1 MNKRRIVRKQLDSKL
16 LLLQQAEVVI
26 TPSSGWIYA
35 FRYALNMSLR
45 QLGQKL
51 SITPQSVKEIE
62 EREKNGTVSL
72 KVLRQVASALN
83 MKFFYGFIPEEG
95 TLDAM
100 VEKRATLLAEKIVE
114 RSSIQMNL
122 EDQTVSEE
130 NLKEAIAEMAEEFKK
145 DLPKLL
151 WD

>member
-1 MNKRRIVRKQLDSKL
+1 MNKREIVRNQLDTKL
-16 LLLQQAEVVI
+16 LSLQNSENVVV
-26 TPSSGWIYA
+26 PASGWVYA

-51 SITPQSVKEIE
+51 FITPQSVREIE
-62 EREKNGTVSL
+62 EREKKGTVSL
-72 KVLRQVASALN
+72 NVLRQVASALD
-83 MKFFYGFIPEEG
+83 MKFVYGFVPEEK
-95 TLDAM
+95 TLAAM
-100 VEKRATLLAEKIVE
+100 VKKRATLLAEKIVE
-114 RSSIQMNL
+114 RSSIQMSL

-130 NLKEAIAEMAEEFKK
+130 SLKEAIDEMAEEFIK

>member
-1 MNKRRIVRKQLDSKL
+1 MDKRLIVRKQLDSKL
-16 LLLQQAEVVI
+16 VSMQPAAEVI
-26 TPSSGWIYA
+26 TPASGWIYA

-51 SITPQSVKEIE
+51 SITPQGVKDIE
-62 EREKNGTVSL
+62 EREKSGTVSL

-83 MKFFYGFIPEEG
+83 MKFFYGFMPEDG
-95 TLDAM
+95 TLEAM
-100 VEKRATLLAEKIVE
+100 IEKRAVLLAEKIVE
-114 RSSIQMNL
+114 RSSIQMSL
-122 EDQTVSEE
+122 EDQTDSEE
-130 NLKEAIAEMAEEFKK
+130 SLKVAIAEMAIEFKK

>member
-1 MNKRRIVRKQLDSKL
+1 MKMRKIVRKQLDDKL
-16 LLLQQAEVVI
+16 ISFQQAGEVI
-26 TPSSGWIYA
+26 PPASGWIYA

-45 QLGQKL
+45 QLGQRL

-62 EREKNGTVSL
+62 EREKKGTVSL

-83 MKFFYGFIPEEG
+83 MKFVYGFIPDEK
-95 TLDAM
+95 TLTAM
-100 VEKRATLLAEKIVE
+100 VEKRAALLAEKIVE

-122 EDQTVSEE
+122 EDQSVSEE
-130 NLKEAIAEMAEEFKK
+130 SLKEAIAEMAEEFTK

>member
-1 MNKRRIVRKQLDSKL
+1 MDKRLIVRKQLDSKL
-16 LLLQQAEVVI
+16 VSMQPAAEVI
-26 TPSSGWIYA
+26 TPASGWIYA

-51 SITPQSVKEIE
+51 SITPQGVKDFE
-62 EREKNGTVSL
+62 EREKSGTVSL

-83 MKFFYGFIPEEG
+83 MKFFYGFMPEDG
-95 TLDAM
+95 TLEAM
-100 VEKRATLLAEKIVE
+100 IEKRAVLLAEKIVE
-114 RSSIQMNL
+114 RSSIQMSL
-122 EDQTVSEE
+122 EDQTDSEE
-130 NLKEAIAEMAEEFKK
+130 SLKVAIAEMAIEFKK

>member
-1 MNKRRIVRKQLDSKL
+1 MDKREITRKQLDSKL
-16 LLLQQAEVVI
+16 VSMQKAGDVI
-26 TPSSGWIYA
+26 VPPSGWIYA
-35 FRYALNMSLR
+35 LRYALNMSLR
-45 QLGQKL
+45 QLGNRL

-62 EREKNGTVSL
+62 EREKKGTVSL

-83 MKFFYGFIPEEG
+83 MKFVYAFIPEEK
-95 TLDAM
+95 TLAAM

-114 RSSIQMNL
+114 RSSIQMSL
-122 EDQTVSEE
+122 EDQSVSEE
-130 NLKEAIAEMAEEFKK
+130 SLKEAIDEMAEEFIK

>member
-1 MNKRRIVRKQLDSKL
+1 MNKREIVRKQLDSKL
-16 LLLQQAEVVI
+16 VSMQQAGDVI
-26 TPSSGWIYA
+26 APASGWIYA

-45 QLGQKL
+45 QLGRKL

-62 EREKNGTVSL
+62 TREKKGTVSL
-72 KVLRQVASALN
+72 NVLRQVASALN
-83 MKFFYGFIPEEG
+83 MKFIYGFIPEEK
-95 TLDAM
+95 TLAALL
-100 VEKRATLLAEKIVE
+100 EKRATLLAEKIVE
-114 RSSIQMNL
+114 RSSIHMNL

-130 NLKEAIAEMAEEFKK
+130 ILKEAIADMAEEFKK

>member
-1 MNKRRIVRKQLDSKL
+1 MEIRKIVRKQLDDKL
-16 LLLQQAEVVI
+16 ISFQQAGEVI
-26 TPSSGWIYA
+26 PPASGWIYA

-45 QLGQKL
+45 QLGQRL

-62 EREKNGTVSL
+62 EREKKGTVSL

-83 MKFFYGFIPEEG
+83 MKFVYGFIPDEK
-95 TLDAM
+95 TLTAM
-100 VEKRATLLAEKIVE
+100 VEKRAALLAEKIVE

-122 EDQTVSEE
+122 EDQSVSEE
-130 NLKEAIAEMAEEFKK
+130 SLKEAIAEMAEEFTK

>member
-1 MNKRRIVRKQLDSKL
+1 MKKREIVRKQLDDKL
-16 LLLQQAEVVI
+16 ISFQQAGEVV
-26 TPSSGWIYA
+26 PPASGWIYA

-45 QLGQKL
+45 QLGQRL

-62 EREKNGTVSL
+62 EREKKGTVSL

-83 MKFFYGFIPEEG
+83 MKFVYGFVPEEK
-95 TLDAM
+95 TLAVM
-100 VEKRATLLAEKIVE
+100 VKKRAALLAEKIVE

-130 NLKEAIAEMAEEFKK
+130 NLKEAIDEMAEEFTK

-151 WD
+151 WE

>member
-1 MNKRRIVRKQLDSKL
+1 MNKREIVRKQLDSKL
-16 LLLQQAEVVI
+16 VSMQQAGDVI
-26 TPSSGWIYA
+26 APASGWIYA

-45 QLGQKL
+45 QLGLKL

-62 EREKNGTVSL
+62 EREVSGTVSL
-72 KVLRQVASALN
+72 KVLHQVAAALN
-83 MKFFYGFIPEEG
+83 MKFYYGFIPEDR
-95 TLDAM
+95 TLEAM
-100 VEKRATLLAEKIVE
+100 IEKRATLLAEKIVE

-122 EDQTVSEE
+122 EDQSVSEE
-130 NLKEAIAEMAEEFKK
+130 SLQVAIAEMAEEFTK

>member
-1 MNKRRIVRKQLDSKL
+1 MNKREIVRNQLDSKL
-16 LLLQQAEVVI
+16 LSLQHSGDVVI
-26 TPSSGWIYA
+26 PASGWIYA

-83 MKFFYGFIPEEG
+83 MKFVYAFIPEEK
-95 TLDAM
+95 TLAAM

-114 RSSIQMNL
+114 RSSIQMSL

-130 NLKEAIAEMAEEFKK
+130 SLKEAIDEMAEEFIK

>member
-1 MNKRRIVRKQLDSKL
+1 MKKREIVRKQLDDKL
-16 LLLQQAEVVI
+16 LSFRQAGEVV
-26 TPSSGWIYA
+26 TPASGWIYA

-45 QLGQKL
+45 QLGQQL

-72 KVLRQVASALN
+72 KVLRQVASAMN
-83 MKFFYGFIPEEG
+83 MKFFYGFIPEDK
-95 TLDAM
+95 TLEAM
-100 VEKRATLLAEKIVE
+100 IEKRAAYLAEIIVE
-114 RSSIQMNL
+114 RTSIHMNL
-122 EDQTVSEE
+122 EDQAVSEE
-130 NLKEAIAEMAEEFKK
+130 RLKKAIAEKAKEITN

>member
-1 MNKRRIVRKQLDSKL
+1 MKKREIVRKQLDNKL
-16 LLLQQAEVVI
+16 ISFQQAGEVI
-26 TPSSGWIYA
+26 PPASGWIYA

-45 QLGQKL
+45 QLGQRL

-62 EREKNGTVSL
+62 AREKKGTVSL

-83 MKFFYGFIPEEG
+83 MKFVYGFIPEEK
-95 TLDAM
+95 TLAAM

-114 RSSIQMNL
+114 RSSIQMSL

-130 NLKEAIAEMAEEFKK
+130 SLKEAIDEMAEEFIK

>member
-1 MNKRRIVRKQLDSKL
+1 MKKREIVRKQLDNKL
-16 LLLQQAEVVI
+16 ISFQQAGEVI
-26 TPSSGWIYA
+26 PPASGWIYA

-45 QLGQKL
+45 QLGQRL
-51 SITPQSVKEIE
+51 SITPQSVREIE
-62 EREKNGTVSL
+62 EREKKGTVSL

-83 MKFFYGFIPEEG
+83 MRFVYGFIPEEK
-95 TLDAM
+95 TLAAM
-100 VEKRATLLAEKIVE
+100 LEKRATLLAEKIVE
-114 RSSIQMNL
+114 RSSIQMSL

-130 NLKEAIAEMAEEFKK
+130 SLKEAIAEMAEEFTK